1 MNIPTQIIIFGIT
14 GDLSRQKILPSLF
27 SLYIEDRLPEKLS
40 IVGFSRRN
48 FSKYDIED
56 FVRNVLPEHERRED
70 FVKLFS
76 YIAGDF
82 SYLQSYM
89 RLKDH
94 VERTDLSFSQCSN
107 KLYYLSVAPLYYEMI
122 LTSLKESSLSLPCGG
137 DLGWARVLVEKPF
150 GYDIHSS
157 KRLNALVDTLFQK
170 EQIYRVDH
178 YMAKTSLQEIID
190 IRRDEVIGARWNA
203 QYIKQIRIDL
213 QETATVEKRGEFYD
227 SLGVVYD
234 VGQNHILQMIALALR
249 PIMEKENA
257 SDIQHAREV
266 VFESL
271 SVDRE
276 FAHRA
281 QYEGYRTH
289 ANVPPSSET
298 ETYID
303 VTLYSALE
311 GFVGV
316 PIRVV
321 SGKGCP
327 KSFTAVTVVWK
338 DGTESVFETPS
349 SESQSAYKKVL
360 IDCMDGEQ
368 AVFTSGRE
376 VELGWHIAEEMKR
389 VIQQKPL
396 ELYQMYSML

>member
-1 MNIPTQIIIFGIT
+1 MNIPTQIVIFGIT

-27 SLYIEDRLPEKLS
+27 SLYIEDRLPDKLA
-40 IVGFSRRN
+40 IVGFSRRD
-48 FSKYDIED
+48 FSKHDIED
-56 FVRNVLPEHERRED
+56 FVRTVLPEHDCRED

-76 YIAGDF
+76 YIKGDF
-82 SYLQSYM
+82 SYLQSYIH
-89 RLKDH
+89 LKQH
-94 VERTDLSFSQCSN
+94 VERADLAFSQCSN

-122 LTSLKESSLSLPCGG
+122 LTSLKESGLSLPCGG
-137 DLGWARVLVEKPF
+137 DLGWARILVEKPF

-170 EQIYRVDH
+170 EQVYRVDH

-190 IRRDEVIGARWNA
+190 IRRDEVVGARWNN
-203 QYIKQIRIDL
+203 QYIKEIRIDL
-213 QETATVEKRGEFYD
+213 QETGTVEKRGEFYD
-227 SLGVVYD
+227 ALGVVYD

-249 PIMEKENA
+249 PLKEGESA
-257 SDIQHAREV
+257 EDIQHAREV

-271 SVDRE
+271 QVDAESAQRG
-276 FAHRA
+276 

-289 ANVPPSSET
+289 TGVHPDSHT

-303 VTLYSALE
+303 ITLHSSLSDFE
-311 GFVGV
+311 GV

-327 KSFTAVTVVWK
+327 QSFTAVTVMWK
-338 DGTESVFETPS
+338 DGTESIFETPS

-360 IDCMDGEQ
+360 IDCMNGEQ

-396 ELYQMYSML
+396 EVYQVGSVL